1 MPYWYPV
8 RIVLAVN
15 DHQSRGLLVRQLSD
29 AGYDVIA
36 CENGRQALAAAA
48 TEFSCIVLADWMMP
62 EMDGLELCRTVREL
76 GETQTSC
83 FIYFILLTS
92 QSDKDGIV
100 AGLEAGADDYLARP
114 YHPRELL
121 ARLRAGERL
130 CVLQRELLRRQVEF
144 HRANAEL
151 AALNSKLEKLAN
163 TDALTA
169 LANRRCLFD
178 RLGEAWSLAERN
190 DRALSCIMFDLDA
203 FKSVNDTYGH
213 AAGDRVLQIIAQAAR
228 DCVRRYDV
236 IARVGG
242 EEFCI
247 LCPELQL
254 DGAVSLAERL
264 RQTIAATRCPV
275 DGATLAVTASFGV
288 ATRSPHHSNPDALIV
303 SADRMLYRAKEA
315 GRNQVWACE
324 ADGQVR
330 RWTAATNVP

>member
-1 MPYWYPV
+1 MSYRYPV
-8 RIVLAVN
+8 RIVLAE
-15 DHQSRGLLVRQLSD
+15 DDAQLRALLVHQLSD

-36 CENGRQALAAAA
+36 CENGRQALAAVS

-62 EMDGLELCRTVREL
+62 AMDGVELCRTVREL
-76 GETQTSC
+76 GEAQSSC

-92 QSDKDGIV
+92 QSDKDSIV
-100 AGLEAGADDYLARP
+100 AGLDAGADDYLTKP

-163 TDALTA
+163 TDALTG
-169 LANRRCLFD
+169 LANRRYLFE
-178 RLGEAWSLAERN
+178 RLAEAWSLAERN
-190 DRALSCIMFDLDA
+190 ERALSCIMFDLDS

-213 AAGDRVLQIIAQAAR
+213 AAGDRVLQIIAQATR
-228 DCVRRYDV
+228 DCLRRYDIV
-236 IARVGG
+236 ARVGG

-254 DGAVSLAERL
+254 DGAVGLAERL
-264 RQTIAATRCPV
+264 RQTIAETKCDL

-288 ATRSPHHSNPDALIV
+288 ATRSPGSSNADALIV
-303 SADRMLYRAKEA
+303 LADRMLYRAKED
-315 GRNQVWACE
+315 GRDQVWVCDANGR
-324 ADGQVR
+324 AR
-330 RWTAATNVP
+330 RSAATTNVS